1 MSFESFINNLEEK
14 VKQVESA
21 IQQSINNHNGL
32 LGMLSEAKFY
42 LDAITKA
49 ADVIV
54 PGTPVDAAI
63 DALDA
68 ELDSLPV
75 SA

>member
-1 MSFESFINNLEEK
+1 MMLASDILARIKEIET
-14 VKQVESA
+14 A
-21 IQQSINNHNGL
+21 IQNSLNNHNGL

-68 ELDSLPV
+68 ELSSLPV

>member
-1 MSFESFINNLEEK
+1 MMLASDIEARIKEIET
-14 VKQVESA
+14 A
-21 IQQSINNHNGL
+21 IQNSLNNHNAL
-32 LGMLSEAKFY
+32 LGMLTEAKFY

-68 ELDSLPV
+68 ELSSLPV